1 MEVYNLEIF
10 GDYGVFVLQV
20 FGQHDLDLGIMVGG
34 LLSGAMVA
42 CYDRKRGTARRTA
55 PMATLYLNA

>member
-42 CYDRKRGTARRTA
+42 CLK
-55 PMATLYLNA
+55 